1 MKFNKL
7 YMAFG
12 VAALALASCSDDED
26 YTPAP
31 AVVTPPAYF
40 NISDSK
46 DVDLEKNS
54 TEFSLPIYRAEAGGA
69 YSPELAIEIVSG
81 DGTSSATAPF
91 TALNSDTDPIFAEGA
106 TAGAIKYAVDMS
118 QITPLNDYK
127 FLIKAQGESTPYFI
141 TSTEYV
147 VCYVPWVDMSDAST
161 GALPTLTDNSL
172 WQCLQGGL
180 EMTLEVV
187 VEKHPEKG
195 LFRVTHPYLN
205 APGAINQ
212 ATGENFAEYYLDPN
226 EPNYLYLNTENPN
239 AVFFCDSKG
248 SIIKEYEIGV
258 RGIFNENWIGYGNF
272 LLLNMYWYYLNN
284 EWYMVSED
292 KGISPESGEFNKC
305 IGQLKDGNIAFG
317 DGGVWFGFTKDKEAV
332 WDGKGWVLKLPGAA
346 QLGWASLGEG
356 SISDGFIYQFWSE
369 PIPTWNVAMMES
381 ESTPGVFRLQNPYR
395 SGNFPDADSS
405 TDAPGDG
412 PWNIVIDC
420 SDPNF
425 VIIEPQGTG
434 FLVGTEQYIANAAGY
449 YTTVDDATK
458 KLTKAQVIANGWND
472 TYDAATRTI
481 TINHPMISGDGG
493 SNWTKV
499 WEAIAGGANT
509 NPQPAVIVLPAEG
522 GAQAAQAK
530 AFKAGKI
537 SFAKARTTTKIT
549 RR

>member
-12 VAALALASCSDDED
+12 VAALALASCSDEEE
-26 YTPAP
+26 YTPAS

-40 NISDSK
+40 NISDNSAI
-46 DVDLEKNS
+46 DLEKSS

-91 TALNSDTDPIFAEGA
+91 TALNDDQNPIFAEGA
-106 TAGAIKYAVDMS
+106 TTGAIKYAVDMS
-118 QITPLNDYK
+118 QITPLNDYS
-127 FLIKAQGESTPYFI
+127 FLVKASGESTPYFV
-141 TSTEYV
+141 TTKEFV
-147 VCYVPWVDMSDAST
+147 VSYVPWVDMSDPGS
-161 GALPTLTDNSL
+161 GALPTLEENGM
-172 WQCLQGGL
+172 WQCIQGGPS
-180 EMTLEVV
+180 MTLDVL
-187 VEKHPEKG
+187 VEKHPKKE

-205 APGAINQ
+205 APGVINPMIDDG
-212 ATGENFAEYYLDPN
+212 TFAEYYLDPSD
-226 EPNYLYLNTENPN
+226 PNYLYISTENPE
-239 AVFFCDSKG
+239 AVFFCDRDGKLV
-248 SIIKEYEIGV
+248 ETPYETGV
-258 RGIFNENWIGYGNF
+258 RGIYNDNWLGYGDF
-272 LLLNMYWYYLNN
+272 LIINGYWYFVNN
-284 EWYMVSED
+284 KPYMVDETSGFKPEMFEKA
-292 KGISPESGEFNKC
+292 KGQYRDGQITFGEE
-305 IGQLKDGNIAFG
+305 
-317 DGGVWFGFTKDKEAV
+317 GVWYGFTKDKEAI
-332 WDGKGWVLKLPGAA
+332 WNCKSWVLKLPGAA

-356 SISDGFIYQFWSE
+356 SISDGFVYQFWGE

-499 WEAIAGGANT
+499 WETIAGGANT
-509 NPQPAVIVLPAEG
+509 NPQPAVIVLPAEQS
-522 GAQAAQAK
+522 QAAPAK
-530 AFKAGKI
+530 SLKAGKI
-537 SFAKARTTTKIT
+537 SFAKARTTTKKLT
-549 RR
+549 RI